1 VPFIRVTI
9 PGDTNNIIEHKAGKE
24 DQAKYP
30 KAWEMFQRGESG
42 GHSGTPLEQWP
53 QITRSQVKEAKYFE
67 CHTVEQMS
75 NLSDAHCQ
83 KLGMG
88 FSELRNKAKAYLAAA
103 AGTANSTAQA
113 AENDRMRAELADMKA
128 QLAELSEKRAPGRPR
143 KELAEA

>member
-1 VPFIRVTI
+1 
-9 PGDTNNIIEHKAGKE
+9 
-24 DQAKYP
+24 
-30 KAWEMFQRGESG
+30 
-42 GHSGTPLEQWP
+42 
-53 QITRSQVKEAKYFE
+53 
-67 CHTVEQMS
+67 
-75 NLSDAHCQ
+75 
-83 KLGMG
+83 MG